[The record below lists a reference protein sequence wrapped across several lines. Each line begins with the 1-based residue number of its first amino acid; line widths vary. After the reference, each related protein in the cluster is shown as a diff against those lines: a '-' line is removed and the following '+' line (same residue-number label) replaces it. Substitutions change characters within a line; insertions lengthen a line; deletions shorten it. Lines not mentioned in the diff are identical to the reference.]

1 MKRHSALAGGVAA
14 RDSGVVG
21 EVRRHRRWPWIL
33 LIIGALLVGL
43 FYIGG
48 GWYFSNMVYSDA
60 LKANPFNPEG
70 LWRGTVQQFGGAT
83 ITVLPGEEHRDETK
97 FDGAVMGLTLDDGSV
112 VVVGP
117 ATVATDGT
125 RTMPVLDVVGQPPA
139 GGDSYRLTPSVWL
152 TAESAGL
159 DAADVTITTPAGEEF
174 PAWEVT
180 VAGSDKWA
188 VLTHGRSGDRHDMLR
203 MARPLQGA
211 GYNLLF
217 TTVAGDTGAP
227 PAEDGMLHY
236 GVTEWDELEAAVGHV
251 LDKGAQTLLL
261 GGVSQGGAATL
272 GFLATSTL
280 ADQVDAVILDT
291 PASSLED
298 IIDEVAEFRTLP
310 VGGLPIPESLEESA
324 QWLTSLRFG
333 VDFSAID
340 YTDTAGLID
349 VPLLTFQG
357 SADRTIPPAVNDRF
371 MTTGSGQDGDY
382 VVVQGADH
390 PLSWNADPAGYESK
404 ITQFVEQIG

>member
-1 MKRHSALAGGVAA
+1 
-14 RDSGVVG
+14 
-21 EVRRHRRWPWIL
+21 
-33 LIIGALLVGL
+33 
-43 FYIGG
+43 
-48 GWYFSNMVYSDA
+48 
-60 LKANPFNPEG
+60 
-70 LWRGTVQQFGGAT
+70 
-83 ITVLPGEEHRDETK
+83 
-97 FDGAVMGLTLDDGSV
+97 
-112 VVVGP
+112 
-117 ATVATDGT
+117 
-125 RTMPVLDVVGQPPA
+125 MPVLDVVGEPPA
-139 GGDSYRLTPSVWL
+139 VGDSYRLTPSVWL
-152 TAESAGL
+152 TPESARL
-159 DAADVTITTPAGEEF
+159 DAADVTITTPAGESF

-188 VLTHGRSGDRHDMLR
+188 VLTHGKGGDRHDMLR
-203 MARPLQGA
+203 MARPLQAA

-227 PAEDGMLHY
+227 PAEDGILHY
-236 GVTEWDELEAAVGHV
+236 GVTEWDELQAAVQHV
-251 LDKGAQTLLL
+251 LDKGAQTLVL
-261 GGVSQGGAATL
+261 GGMSQGGAATL

-310 VGGLPIPESLEESA
+310 VGDLSIPESLEESA

-333 VDFSAID
+333 VDFSTID

-371 MTTGSGQDGDY
+371 MTKGSGQGGDY
-382 VVVQGADH
+382 VVVEGADH
-390 PLSWNADPAGYESK
+390 PLSWNVDPTGYEAK
-404 ITQFVEQIG
+404 LTQFVEQLG